1 MLIAISRPQPTNFE
15 KILMLEM
22 GHNVYQNALFSMQ
35 VALSKHNVVEQKS
48 LLLESL
54 DYIKKSSED
63 EDKLKKIILENA
75 AAVKIANHLLNFEEK
90 GQDVLQ
96 KPPLNLMDKTRYLK
110 KTNVPP
116 KPIMV
121 SRTSTT
127 ITMRLPYFRPI
138 TDHKEYR
145 NIAKIALF
153 GKESGSGVAVS
164 LNNSEFPG
172 TGVKFDPGSVVTV
185 SRLTPNKKY
194 VFACGAYTQD
204 GI

>member
-1 MLIAISRPQPTNFE
+1 
-15 KILMLEM
+15 MLEM
-22 GHNVYQNALFSMQ
+22 SHNVYQNALFSMQ
-35 VALSKHNVVEQKS
+35 VALSKSNVVEQKS

-54 DYIKKSSED
+54 DYIKKSAED

-75 AAVKIANHLLNFEEK
+75 AAIKIANHLLNLEEK

-110 KTNVPP
+110 KTTVPP

-127 ITMRLPYFRPI
+127 ITMRLPYFRPT

-145 NIAKIALF
+145 NI
-153 GKESGSGVAVS
+153 S
-164 LNNSEFPG
+164 
-172 TGVKFDPGSVVTV
+172 
-185 SRLTPNKKY
+185 
-194 VFACGAYTQD
+194 
-204 GI
+204 